1 MELKEKELPKKST
14 KAVFSIVLYVA
25 ALVVAIIGISSLV
38 ISILLFKKTVA
49 QYAAQYASQGYSAAA
64 IAKQLLP
71 SELLPA
77 AFQTIGTYGGITFL
91 LIGAGMIN
99 QKLTCLL
106 KAKKDETAPKEV
118 LTEDKERCENT
129 EVKEEAKEETK
140 EEDSQDNK

>member
-38 ISILLFKKTVA
+38 ISILLFKKTVT
-49 QYAAQYASQGYSAAA
+49 QYATQYASQGYTAAA

-77 AFQTIGTYGGITFL
+77 VFQTVGTYGGITFL

-99 QKLTCLL
+99 QKLTYLL
-106 KAKKDETAPKEV
+106 KAKKDETVSEEILAEDA
-118 LTEDKERCENT
+118 EDKENCENT
-129 EVKEEAKEETK
+129 EAKEEAKEEV
-140 EEDSQDNK
+140 SQDNK